1 MCIVYRHKPQYNI
14 MTTTQTQYFTDFN
27 TTMLLE
33 GDNTQLNNWLY
44 GTGNKSIYIQTLPQ
58 DLGEDTL
65 RDVFQYFGEIFRVD
79 IVKKKE
85 GTMNMAFVHFRYWYS
100 NPLIEYHLKNITCSY
115 PKSYDLPLMGLS
127 IQYLKC
133 RVNTN
138 PIRPDLE
145 YNNVQLTDMADRI
158 RRDHEA
164 LKSENE
170 ELKKRIFNLE
180 LIMKIRTNV

>member
-1 MCIVYRHKPQYNI
+1 MA
-14 MTTTQTQYFTDFN
+14 TTQTQSFTDFN
-27 TTMLLE
+27 TTMLME

-85 GTMNMAFVHFRYWYS
+85 GTMNMAFVHFRFWYS